1 MDSLEKAL
9 FLLLANYQLPK
20 ISGLFYKIKLPYFF
34 KAENVAAILLARW
47 YQ

>member
-1 MDSLEKAL
+1 MDSLEKVI
-9 FLLLANYQLPK
+9 FLLLVNYQLPK
-20 ISGLFYKIKLPYFF
+20 ISGLFYKISYPIFF